1 MKGIGIARI
10 GLVAVG
16 LTAAAFATTAAAQ
29 EGQLVKN
36 LLSGIGVI
44 PEDKDPI
51 DYRERPPLVLPPR
64 MDLRDPA
71 QPGSARA
78 GNGQWPNDPDVA
90 ERRRRAAEAQ
100 TPATETDAY
109 RMNGRNTRL
118 TVDEMRAGRRAGA
131 EVPNAPVAPKSDN
144 GHWMN
149 PDVLRAQHAQ
159 GRSSEVA
166 DGNEGTR
173 RSLTEPPSAYR
184 RSATGQPIKG
194 SFGVTER
201 VDEADP
207 RVFQR
212 QQRGQ

>member
-159 GRSSEVA
+159 GRSSEVG

>member
-10 GLVAVG
+10 GLAAAG
-16 LTAAAFATTAAAQ
+16 LTAAVFTTGAAAQ
-29 EGQLVKN
+29 EGQLVKD
-36 LLSGIGVI
+36 LLGNIGVI
-44 PEDKDPI
+44 PKDKEAI

-78 GNGQWPNDPDVA
+78 RNGQWPNDPDVA
-90 ERRRRAAEAQ
+90 ERRRREAEAQ
-100 TPATETDAY
+100 TPVTETDAY

-118 TVDEMRAGRRAGA
+118 TIDEMRSGRRAGA
-131 EVPNAPVAPKSDN
+131 GVPTAPVQAQSDN
-144 GHWMN
+144 GHWIN

-159 GRSSEVA
+159 GRSTEVA
-166 DGNEGTR
+166 DGTEASR
-173 RSLTEPPSAYR
+173 RSLTDPPSTYR

-207 RVFQR
+207 KVFLR